1 MDTTTSTSFLSNFY
15 TAFII
20 ISLLCFFGFGVW
32 LGLKMNTTTT
42 QKSPPPPKEKKNIPS
57 PHSSDTQYNVEPS
70 KPPPPPTPPAP
81 TPVNF
86 NPKLKLISGVY
97 NPVAKEIHV
106 KYNVDADTPIPPTRT
121 YSINFFVLV
130 NNKKLGNPPISEDE
144 PLHQSD
150 IGLDQEVLLEI
161 TGIGNTLKG
170 SKLSVEAQ
178 IHYYDSS
185 GKYSVVGTPQ
195 SIVVI

>member
-1 MDTTTSTSFLSNFY
+1 MDTTTVNPFLSNLY

-20 ISLLCFFGFGVW
+20 ISLICFFGFGIW
-32 LGLKMNTTTT
+32 IGLKMNTTT
-42 QKSPPPPKEKKNIPS
+42 QKTSPSPPKENIPS
-57 PHSSDTQYNVEPS
+57 PHSSDTHYNLEPS
-70 KPPPPPTPPAP
+70 NPPPPPTPPAP

-86 NPKLKLISGVY
+86 NPKLKLLSGIY
-97 NPVAKEIHV
+97 NPVAKEIHI
-106 KYNVDADTPIPPTRT
+106 KYHVEADTPIPPTRT
-121 YSINFFVLV
+121 YSVNFFVLV
-130 NNKKLGNPPISEDE
+130 NNKKLGNPPISEDQ

-150 IGLDQEVLLEI
+150 IGLDREVLLEI

-185 GKYSVVGTPQ
+185 GKYDVVGTPE
-195 SIVVI
+195 SVAVI